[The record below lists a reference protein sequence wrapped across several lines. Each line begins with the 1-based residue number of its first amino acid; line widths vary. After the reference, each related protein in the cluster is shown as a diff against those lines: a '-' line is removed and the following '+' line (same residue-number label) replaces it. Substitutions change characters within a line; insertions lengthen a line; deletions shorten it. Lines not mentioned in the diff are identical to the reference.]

1 MQSVL
6 PIAQPVFPTN
16 PSALRASLD
25 RSVRQVGAIG
35 NSIPPTCQV
44 LLSCF
49 VIQIG
54 MALSKV
60 LFEALGSSG
69 AAFLCKGMAAVLLL
83 LILRPRLSGH
93 GWQAYGVVGLFGLSI
108 ACMNLS
114 IYAAIDRIPL
124 GVASTLEFLGPLGV
138 SVVGSRR
145 PLDLLWVA
153 LAAAGVFLLAPIHG
167 TNLDPVGIG
176 FALLSGLCWAGYILL
191 SAPVGRAMPG
201 GAGLALGITIA
212 AFFMAPLG
220 VSQGGTALLNPWIL
234 MVGVAAGLLTT
245 VVPYSLEFVALRRM
259 SPRIFGVLMS
269 IEPAIAALVGL
280 IFLRE
285 TLEGRSLVAIALVIA
300 AAIGATLCGRQGAE
314 S

>member
-6 PIAQPVFPTN
+6 SSQPVFPTN
-16 PSALRASLD
+16 PSVLRASLD
-25 RSVRQVGAIG
+25 RSVRQLGAIG
-35 NSIPPTCQV
+35 NSIPPSCQV

-60 LFEALGSSG
+60 LFDTLGSSG
-69 AAFLCKGMAAVLLL
+69 AAFLCKSIAAVFLLVM
-83 LILRPRLSGH
+83 LRPRLQGH
-93 GWQAYGVVGLFGLSI
+93 RWQAYGVVGLFGLSI

-124 GVASTLEFLGPLGV
+124 GVASTLEFIGPLGV
-138 SVVGSRR
+138 SIVGSRR

-153 LAAAGVFLLAPIHG
+153 LASAGVFLLAPIHG
-167 TNLDPVGIG
+167 THLDPVGIG

-201 GAGLALGITIA
+201 GLAVGITVA
-212 AFFMAPLG
+212 ALLMAPFG
-220 VSQGGTALLNPWIL
+220 VSQGGMALLNPWIL
-234 MVGVAAGLLTT
+234 AIGVAAGLLTT

-259 SPRIFGVLMS
+259 SPRVFGVLMS
-269 IEPAIAALVGL
+269 VEPAIAALVGL
-280 IFLRE
+280 LFLHE
-285 TLEGRSLVAIALVIA
+285 TLGVQSLVAIALVIM
-300 AAIGATLCGRQGAE
+300 AAIGATLYGRQGAGH
-314 S
+314 

>member
-6 PIAQPVFPTN
+6 SSQPVFPTN
-16 PSALRASLD
+16 PSVLRASLD

-44 LLSCF
+44 LLSSF
-49 VIQIG
+49 VVQIG
-54 MALSKV
+54 MALSKI

-69 AAFLCKGMAAVLLL
+69 AAFLCKGIGAVLML
-83 LILRPRLSGH
+83 LILRPRLTGH
-93 GWQAYGVVGLFGLSI
+93 RWQAYGVVGLFGLSI
-108 ACMNLS
+108 ACMNLA

-124 GVASTLEFLGPLGV
+124 GVASTLEFIGPLGV
-138 SVVGSRR
+138 SIVGSRR

-201 GAGLALGITIA
+201 GAGLAIGITVSA
-212 AFFMAPLG
+212 LFMAPMG
-220 VSQGGTALLNPWIL
+220 ISQGGMALLNPWIL
-234 MVGVAAGLLTT
+234 IVGVAAGLLTT

-259 SPRIFGVLMS
+259 STRIFGVLMS

-280 IFLRE
+280 LFLHE
-285 TLEGRSLVAIALVIA
+285 TLDIQSLVAIVLVIT
-300 AAIGATLCGRQGAE
+300 AAIGATLYGRRG
-314 S
+314 SGH